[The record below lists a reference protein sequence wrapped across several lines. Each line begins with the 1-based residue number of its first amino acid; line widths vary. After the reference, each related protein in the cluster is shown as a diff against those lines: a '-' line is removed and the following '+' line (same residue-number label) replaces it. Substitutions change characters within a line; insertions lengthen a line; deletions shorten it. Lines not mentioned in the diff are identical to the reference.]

1 MTDDDIKNHPI
12 DHFLNDPS
20 VKALL
25 DSSVNIKEA
34 HCKDFEMKIA
44 RYIDSTPVVSST
56 ELGQSGPFWPLVKK
70 ITIYLKSQVLQS
82 GVALFDVPGVGDTNT
97 ARSEQTDK
105 ILTNCN
111 AMWIVTDIN
120 RAETDDISSGL
131 LSQAMTRDL
140 LVDGLYNAATFICT
154 HADNPD
160 CEDIIRRKQLAETN
174 DECKSILDQIEY
186 LNQSIYP
193 SFLV

>member
-1 MTDDDIKNHPI
+1 MR
-12 DHFLNDPS
+12 
-20 VKALL
+20 
-25 DSSVNIKEA
+25 
-34 HCKDFEMKIA
+34 IA
-44 RYIDSTPVVSST
+44 RYIDSTPAVSST

-70 ITIYLKSQVLQS
+70 ITIYLKSQVLQF
-82 GVALFDVPGVGDTNT
+82 GVVLFDVPGVGDTNT

-120 RAETDDISSGL
+120 RAETDDISLGL

-140 LVDGLYNAATFICT
+140 LVDGLYNAATFIFT

-160 CEDIIRRKQLAETN
+160 CEEIIRRNQLAGTN
-174 DECKSILDQIEY
+174 DECKSILDQIEN